1 MRLIKL
7 FVLCVFLAACGGG
20 GGSVSLTETV
30 QRPGGSGGPSTP
42 APPAQPTPPAE
53 PPRVAG
59 EDFRVFRM
67 SATPVQFLPIENRP
81 LRNGNED
88 FLISDVDEDLDVVA
102 IVADYIGVPFDLFAQ
117 GMDIPEDHPWTIVAR
132 QLIDRVQMSNLPVL
146 LQLGLVRRAAV
157 GRAEVVDGEL
167 DVNLLWAPSCFDFTS
182 PEAEEIGVAYINY
195 AAWMA
200 REFQP
205 LYVVNFAEANL
216 YYTNCERSTPSWD
229 KLVEIQ
235 NEAYDRIK
243 EEVPDAIVFASTSI
257 EGLYNDTLNGWDEEQ
272 YQDVIRMKND
282 IFAMASYPFGNRLED
297 GTFVTPYDLPG
308 DYFSRVKDRHPEVQR
323 LGIAETGWNS
333 ASLFAGDEEFC
344 AENFPYSEEQFALD
358 FATFVINSAHSLDFD
373 LVNWFSFRDTLPAE
387 VVSNCFP
394 RVDGTD
400 PENDACMGD
409 FFCQAVNQAK
419 NVVNIPGQDEIFS
432 EVVLKAFGT
441 MGLKEYTG
449 DSRDLL
455 FRLWRDTYELPLEYE
470 LSDEE
475 ANPDG

>member
-1 MRLIKL
+1 M
-7 FVLCVFLAACGGG
+7 
-20 GGSVSLTETV
+20 
-30 QRPGGSGGPSTP
+30 GPLN
-42 APPAQPTPPAE
+42 
-53 PPRVAG
+53 
-59 EDFRVFRM
+59 D
-67 SATPVQFLPIENRP
+67 PI
-81 LRNGNED
+81 
-88 FLISDVDEDLDVVA
+88 
-102 IVADYIGVPFDLFAQ
+102 DLFA
-117 GMDIPEDHPWTIVAR
+117 R
-132 QLIDRVQMSNLPVL
+132 
-146 LQLGLVRRAAV
+146 
-157 GRAEVVDGEL
+157 
-167 DVNLLWAPSCFDFTS
+167 
-182 PEAEEIGVAYINY
+182 
-195 AAWMA
+195 
-200 REFQP
+200 
-205 LYVVNFAEANL
+205 
-216 YYTNCERSTPSWD
+216 
-229 KLVEIQ
+229 
-235 NEAYDRIK
+235 
-243 EEVPDAIVFASTSI
+243 
-257 EGLYNDTLNGWDEEQ
+257 
-272 YQDVIRMKND
+272 
-282 IFAMASYPFGNRLED
+282 FGNRLED

-400 PENDACMGD
+400 PENDACIGD

-470 LSDEE
+470 LTDED